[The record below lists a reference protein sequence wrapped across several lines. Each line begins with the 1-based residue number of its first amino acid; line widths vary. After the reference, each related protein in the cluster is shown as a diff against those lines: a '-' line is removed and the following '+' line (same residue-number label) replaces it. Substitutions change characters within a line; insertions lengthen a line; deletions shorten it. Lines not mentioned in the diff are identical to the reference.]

1 MKFRIDG
8 LGFFAGG
15 YCSSLEEARSI
26 KHDPKKNR
34 TGTITVEMEELEYI
48 SLINSYE
55 VELNKNISEI
65 SGLRGENQK
74 LKKHIE
80 TLQNTMLPPQVL
92 EKFKNN
98 AQQQINAEIEAREK
112 IKKELTSQIEALIRR
127 EKGLRNAL
135 AKWQKKVTGEDSRP
149 PKDIRQKG
157 VRYELRRRAL
167 IKIYTLEKYLPFPF
181 ETDFNELEEYA
192 RVELVEGVKLK
203 RIYINRGKWIAVYE
217 STNPL

>member
-1 MKFRIDG
+1 MKFRVDG

-34 TGTITVEMEELEYI
+34 TGIITVEMEELEYI

-55 VELNKNISEI
+55 VELNKNVAEI
-65 SGLRGENQK
+65 SGLREENQK

-80 TLQNTMLPPQVL
+80 TLPPQLL
-92 EKFKNN
+92 EKFKNM

-167 IKIYTLEKYLPFPF
+167 IKIYTIEKYLPFPF

-192 RVELVEGVKLK
+192 RMELSEVVKLK